1 MKTLNLSFALIWVIA
16 FQSIQNTKEFFKN
29 LKTRA
34 VYYVKDAYYSVI
46 NFRKA
51 RKFKKFEK
59 LLEEAQYKQDLSQAE
74 LMVEISER
82 IRNFYPKSRSLFIP
96 LTWKEKR
103 EIKAAIEFQYGDQM
117 AKYKI
122 KLSKDLKFI

>member
-1 MKTLNLSFALIWVIA
+1 MKTLNLSFALFWVVVY
-16 FQSIQNTKEFFKN
+16 QCVQNTKDYFKN
-29 LKTRA
+29 LKNRA
-34 VYYVKDAYYSVI
+34 VYHLKDAYYSVI

-51 RKFKKFEK
+51 RKFKKFEQ
-59 LLEEAQYKQDLSQAE
+59 LLEEAQYRQDLSQAE
-74 LMVEISER
+74 LMKEISNR
-82 IRNFYPKSRSLFIP
+82 IKNFYPKSRSLYIP

-122 KLSKDLKFI
+122 KINKNLKFV